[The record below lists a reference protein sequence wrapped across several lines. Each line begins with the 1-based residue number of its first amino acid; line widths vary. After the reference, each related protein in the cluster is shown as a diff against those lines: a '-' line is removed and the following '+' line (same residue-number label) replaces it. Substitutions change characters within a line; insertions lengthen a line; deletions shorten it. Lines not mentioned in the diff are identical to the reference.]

1 MTPEEMKSIYKLD
14 RKLQL
19 YKKAIEDI
27 EVICVEQNLKHDTTA
42 REVLDVIEKLFEGI
56 NNDR

>member
-14 RKLQL
+14 KKLQK
-19 YKKAIEDI
+19 YKKAIENI

-42 REVLDVIEKLFEGI
+42 REVLDVIEKLFEDI
-56 NNDR
+56 NNDK

>member
-27 EVICVEQNLKHDTTA
+27 EVICAEQNLKFDNTA
-42 REVLDVIEKLFEGI
+42 CEVMDVIEKLFEDI
-56 NNDR
+56 NNAR